1 MPREKK
7 PPKKTKTTTT
17 TTTTTASSTPSVMP
31 NLTVA
36 HASLATNKGVS
47 PRIPL
52 LN

>member
-17 TTTTTASSTPSVMP
+17 TTTASGTPPVMP
-31 NLTVA
+31 DLTVA
-36 HASLATNKGVS
+36 HASLAVNKGVS